1 MLQNCGFF
9 SETTAAGTELQ
20 LPASSNAPQIDFAA
34 LP

>member
-9 SETTAAGTELQ
+9 SETTAAGTEWQ
-20 LPASSNAPQIDFAA
+20 LPANNNAPQIDFAA